1 MSGERLD
8 DIAPAFWAAKERW
21 PDAPNLQQH
30 YDDLVLTFENNGSS
44 LVELTKSFL
53 EMVCH
58 TVIRELGATP
68 PASSSPST
76 SELLSCVLDALGLR
90 NQRGAGA
97 LGKVISGHN
106 KLADGLMELRN
117 QDGTVAHGKDGFLDA
132 ISGRHARV
140 YLLSADTIITLVLNA
155 FDGKEPSLL
164 HTREPPGR
172 FRHLNQRIDAGCGL
186 DAEVDE
192 TGTLVLRVLAG
203 PQSEDDAIELRV
215 APSEL
220 LYYLDR
226 QAYVSVL
233 NALRG
238 IEPGEPEDAEKAE
251 ASPVTP
257 EIEVTPAE
265 AMEPEPPA
273 TARPAAGLQLL
284 TEYRGRFADKVTP
297 FYEFLIHSLLG
308 GNDTQA
314 ERVLHF
320 VCTLLARMEQLAV
333 VDWHERSS
341 ARSRVQ
347 VFVKRLVRAAEIDGI
362 SLEVIPAII
371 EWLASQIPGNET

>member
-1 MSGERLD
+1 MTEERLD
-8 DIAPAFWAAKERW
+8 DIAPAFRAAKERW

-30 YDDLVLTFENNGSS
+30 YHDLVQTFEHNGSS

-53 EMVCH
+53 EMVCQ

-68 PASSSPST
+68 PESSSPST
-76 SELLSCVLDALGLR
+76 SELLACVLDALDLR

-106 KLADGLMELRN
+106 KLADGLADLRR
-117 QDGTVAHGKDGFLDA
+117 QDGTVAHGKDGFLNA
-132 ISGRHARV
+132 ISNRHARV
-140 YLLSADTIITLVLNA
+140 YLLSADTIITLILNA

-164 HTREPPGR
+164 HTREPPDR
-172 FRHLNQRIDAGCGL
+172 FRHLNQRIDSGCAL

-192 TGTLVLRVLAG
+192 TGTLVLRVQAG
-203 PQSEDDAIELRV
+203 PKREDDTIELRV

-233 NALRG
+233 EALRSG
-238 IEPGEPEDAEKAE
+238 EPAQPEGEEPLEENPGEPETE
-251 ASPVTP
+251 SPSTEP
-257 EIEVTPAE
+257 EITK
-265 AMEPEPPA
+265 
-273 TARPAAGLQLL
+273 RPASTSSAPGLQLL
-284 TEYRGRFADKVTP
+284 ADYRGRYADKATA
-297 FYEFLIHSLLG
+297 FYEFLIQSLLG

-320 VCTLLARMEQLAV
+320 AYTLLARMEELAV
-333 VDWHERSS
+333 VDWHKRSP

-347 VFVKRLVRAAEIDGI
+347 VFVKRLLRAASVDGVDGAAI
-362 SLEVIPAII
+362 SLII
-371 EWLASQIPGNET
+371 EWLAREIPGCEG

>member
-1 MSGERLD
+1 MSRPLD
-8 DIAPAFWAAKERW
+8 DIAPAFRAARDRW

-30 YDDLVLTFENNGSS
+30 YDDLARTFEENGSS
-44 LVELTKSFL
+44 LIELTKSFL
-53 EMVCH
+53 EMVCL
-58 TVIRELGATP
+58 TVINELGATP
-68 PASSSPST
+68 PTSSSPTT
-76 SELLSCVLDALGLR
+76 SELLSCVLDALDLR

-106 KLADGLMELRN
+106 KLADGLAELRN

-132 ISGRHARV
+132 ISNRHARV
-140 YLLSADTIITLVLNA
+140 YLLSADTIITLILNA

-164 HTREPPGR
+164 HTREPPDR
-172 FRHLNQRIDAGCGL
+172 FRHLNQRIDAGCAL

-233 NALRG
+233 DALRG
-238 IEPGEPEDAEKAE
+238 IEPVEAEEAEKAE
-251 ASPVTP
+251 ASPVTS
-257 EIEVTPAE
+257 ETEVAPAE
-265 AMEPEPPA
+265 AEEPEQPA

-284 TEYRGRFADKVTP
+284 TEYQGRFADKVTP
-297 FYEFLIHSLLG
+297 FYEFLIHSLLD

-320 VCTLLARMEQLAV
+320 VYTLLARMDELAV
-333 VDWHERSS
+333 VDWYERSS

-347 VFVKRLVRAAEIDGI
+347 VFVKRLVRVAKIDGI
-362 SLEVIPAII
+362 GLETTPTII
-371 EWLASQIPGNET
+371 EWIAGQIPGSET

>member
-8 DIAPAFWAAKERW
+8 DIAPAFRAAKERW

-53 EMVCH
+53 EMVCQ

-76 SELLSCVLDALGLR
+76 SELLACVLDALDLR

-106 KLADGLMELRN
+106 KLADGLTELRN
-117 QDGTVAHGKDGFLDA
+117 QDGMVAHGKDGFLDA
-132 ISGRHARV
+132 ISSRHARV
-140 YLLSADTIITLVLNA
+140 YLLSADTIITLILNA

-192 TGTLVLRVLAG
+192 TGTLVLHVQAG
-203 PQSEDDAIELRV
+203 PQSDDEAIELRV
-215 APSEL
+215 TPSEL

-233 NALRG
+233 EALSG
-238 IEPGEPEDAEKAE
+238 VEPEEPEDEEPVE
-251 ASPVTP
+251 ASSAEPDTEPSPQMPEETEQPV
-257 EIEVTPAE
+257 I
-265 AMEPEPPA
+265 PPSA
-273 TARPAAGLQLL
+273 SGLQLL
-284 TEYRGRFADKVTP
+284 TEYEGRYADKVTP
-297 FYEFLIHSLLG
+297 LYEFVIHSLLG
-308 GNDTQA
+308 GQDTQA
-314 ERVLHF
+314 ERVLYF
-320 VCTLLARMEQLAV
+320 VYTLLARMEVLAV
-333 VDWHERSS
+333 VDWHERPS

-347 VFVKRLVRAAEIDGI
+347 VFIKRLMRVAAVEGLD
-362 SLEVIPAII
+362 VVAIPSII
-371 EWLASQIPGNET
+371 EWLAGQIPGNET